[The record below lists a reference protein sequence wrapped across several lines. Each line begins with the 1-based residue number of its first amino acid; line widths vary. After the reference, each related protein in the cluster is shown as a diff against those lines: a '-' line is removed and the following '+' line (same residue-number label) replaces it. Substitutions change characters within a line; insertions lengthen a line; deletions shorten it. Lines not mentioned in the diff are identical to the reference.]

1 MNVGNTPTNLGMT
14 TTRSLDG
21 KLAIVTGGSRGIGAA
36 ICRNLAKK
44 GCNLV
49 TNYSSPSSAEMT
61 EKLVAE
67 LSSSYNIKAVCVQVN
82 LSRADEPQKL
92 IAAALEQFGKGSKE
106 SLTIDILINN
116 AGISNNF
123 MIAEQKVDDF
133 HEQYNVN
140 VLAPLLLLQ
149 AALPYLPHGTEDDPT
164 PGRIINVSSVS
175 ASLGFAGQ
183 TTYGGTKAALE
194 SMTRT
199 WARELVGRA
208 TCNAVNPGP
217 VATDMYASASSQ
229 PGFADN
235 IRPWLEHT
243 PGAQS
248 GQTARE
254 KQEKGLGGREGT
266 PDEIAGVIGM
276 LVGPDSAWCN
286 GSVICAN
293 GGFRFSE

>member
-1 MNVGNTPTNLGMT
+1 MT
-14 TTRSLDG
+14 TARSLEG
-21 KLAIVTGGSRGIGAA
+21 KLAIVTGGSRGIGEA

-49 TNYSSPSSAEMT
+49 TNYSSPSSAERT

-67 LSSSYNIKAVCVQVN
+67 LSSSYKIKAVCVQVN
-82 LSRADEPQKL
+82 LSKADEPRKL
-92 IAAALEQFGKGSKE
+92 VGTAVKHFGKGSKE
-106 SLTIDILINN
+106 SLTIDILVNN

-123 MIAEQKVDDF
+123 MIADQKVDDF

-149 AALPYLPHGTEDDPT
+149 AALPYLPHGTEDNPT
-164 PGRIINVSSVS
+164 PGRIVNVSSVS
-175 ASLGFAGQ
+175 ASLGFPGQ

-217 VATDMYASASSQ
+217 VATDMYAGASTE
-229 PGFADN
+229 PGFADA

-243 PGAQS
+243 PGAHT
-248 GQTARE
+248 GPTARE

-276 LVGPDSAWCN
+276 LVGQESVWCN